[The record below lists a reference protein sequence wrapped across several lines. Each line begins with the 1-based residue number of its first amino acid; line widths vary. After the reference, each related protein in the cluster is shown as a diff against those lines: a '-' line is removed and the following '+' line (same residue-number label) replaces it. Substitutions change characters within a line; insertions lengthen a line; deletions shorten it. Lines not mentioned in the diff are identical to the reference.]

1 MNGPLDGV
9 RVLDLSRILAGPSAT
24 QLLGDLGADVI
35 KVERPGRGDDTRGWG
50 PPYAEDAAGGRGP
63 STYFLSANR
72 NKRSIAIDLA
82 SDDGARLVARM
93 AERADVLVEN
103 YKVGDLA
110 RRGLD
115 HASLRG
121 RCPGLVYCSITGFG
135 QTGPRSTEAGY
146 DFVAQALA
154 GIMSLTGEPER
165 EPVKVGVGIADLM
178 CGMYATTAILAALRH
193 RDRTG
198 EGQHL
203 DIALY
208 DTTVAWLANEGTSWL
223 TTHRPPARR
232 GNAHGAIVPYRVFR
246 TSDGFVVLAVGNDGQ
261 FQKLCELV
269 GEPAVAQDPRFAT
282 NDARVRHRDACDT
295 AVAAWMRA
303 RTTDA
308 WVALLSAAGVPC
320 SPVRTLDQVFADP
333 HTQARGMEIGIP
345 DPTLARAEVRLLGNP
360 IHASATPPTYRRPPP
375 RVGEH
380 GREVLEELGL
390 ETAEIDGLLA
400 RGVVSLTPAP

>member
-1 MNGPLDGV
+1 MNGPLDGL

-50 PPYAEDAAGGRGP
+50 PPYAEDASGGRGP
-63 STYFLSANR
+63 SAYFMAANR

-82 SDDGARLVARM
+82 SDEGARLVARM

-115 HASLRG
+115 YETLRP

-135 QTGPRSTEAGY
+135 QSGPRSGEAGY

-203 DIALY
+203 DVALY
-208 DTTVAWLANEGTSWL
+208 DTTVAWLANEGTSYL
-223 TTHRPPARR
+223 TTGARPARR
-232 GNAHGAIVPYRVFR
+232 GNAHATIVPYRVFR
-246 TSDGFVVLAVGNDGQ
+246 TSDGHVVLAVGNDGQ
-261 FQKLCELV
+261 FRRLCELV

-282 NDARVRHRDACDT
+282 NDARVRHREACDRT
-295 AVAAWMRA
+295 VAAWMAA
-303 RTTDA
+303 RSTEA
-308 WVALLSAAGVPC
+308 WVALLSAESVPC
-320 SPVRTLDQVFADP
+320 SPVRSVDQVFADP
-333 HTQARGMEIGIP
+333 HTQARGMEVAIH
-345 DPTLARAEVRLLGNP
+345 DPTLARGEVRLLGNP

-390 ETAEIDGLLA
+390 ATAEIEALAA
-400 RGVVSLTPAP
+400 RGVVSLSPAP

>member
-146 DFVAQALA
+146 DFVEVP
-154 GIMSLTGEPER
+154 SLMASGPNDR
-165 EPVKVGVGIADLM
+165 HFAVVVDQSDR
-178 CGMYATTAILAALRH
+178 ATLRFG
-193 RDRTG
+193 DGRTG
-198 EGQHL
+198 
-203 DIALY
+203 
-208 DTTVAWLANEGTSWL
+208 
-223 TTHRPPARR
+223 
-232 GNAHGAIVPYRVFR
+232 
-246 TSDGFVVLAVGNDGQ
+246 
-261 FQKLCELV
+261 
-269 GEPAVAQDPRFAT
+269 
-282 NDARVRHRDACDT
+282 
-295 AVAAWMRA
+295 
-303 RTTDA
+303 
-308 WVALLSAAGVPC
+308 ALL
-320 SPVRTLDQVFADP
+320 VR
-333 HTQARGMEIGIP
+333 RC
-345 DPTLARAEVRLLGNP
+345 
-360 IHASATPPTYRRPPP
+360 RRPPQKQP
-375 RVGEH
+375 TGSDTRTGAH
-380 GREVLEELGL
+380 GSAATR
-390 ETAEIDGLLA
+390 
-400 RGVVSLTPAP
+400 RQ